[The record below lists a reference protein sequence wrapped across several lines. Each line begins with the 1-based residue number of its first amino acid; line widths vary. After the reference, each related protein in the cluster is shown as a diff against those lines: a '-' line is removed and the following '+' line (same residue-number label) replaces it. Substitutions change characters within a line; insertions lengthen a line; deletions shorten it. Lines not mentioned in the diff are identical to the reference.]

1 MWFPKLREFNKKS
14 SGILTDADVTELEIL
29 SLKALESQF
38 IENSRDM
45 FHISWS
51 FWSIDGGLD
60 SIFSTNYQ
68 Q

>member
-1 MWFPKLREFNKKS
+1 MWFPKLSEFNKKS

-45 FHISWS
+45 FHIS
-51 FWSIDGGLD
+51 
-60 SIFSTNYQ
+60 
-68 Q
+68 